1 MADRESMR
9 ELLERPI
16 SQLQSL
22 SVALFTALAS
32 GTTPDP
38 PIADLAACDA
48 SLAEALRIART
59 HTLKQ
64 KRIEQLMDEIN
75 ELDAQLIDIVETL
88 ATGQRELQAIIEE
101 GEEKVDASDKA
112 KSSAATYSLLVS
124 YGARLADFTSAPPNA
139 PVDDREPA
147 SLPYAFHPPFPATEI
162 MQRGRLGLQEP
173 IGPVGET
180 RTIGD
185 NKALPFTEPGAQQ
198 QARPRS
204 TLPAPQF
211 QRRPVQSGIDIFDL
225 DLNPDLG

>member
-1 MADRESMR
+1 MTERDSMR
-9 ELLERPI
+9 EMLERPI
-16 SQLQSL
+16 SQLQTLSISL
-22 SVALFTALAS
+22 FSALAN

-48 SLAEALRIART
+48 TLAEALRVARK
-59 HTLKQ
+59 HILKQ

-75 ELDAQLIDIVETL
+75 ELDAQLIEIVETL

-101 GEEKVDASDKA
+101 GEERIAASDKSK
-112 KSSAATYSLLVS
+112 KSATTYSLLVS

-139 PVDDREPA
+139 PVDDKEPA

-180 RTIGD
+180 RAIGD
-185 NKALPFTEPGAQQ
+185 SKALPFSEPGAQQ

-211 QRRPVQSGIDIFDL
+211 QRRPIQAGIDIFDL
-225 DLNPDLG
+225 DLNPDLE

>member
-101 GEEKVDASDKA
+101 GEERVDASDKA
-112 KSSAATYSLLVS
+112 KSCMQICHATY
-124 YGARLADFTSAPPNA
+124 F
-139 PVDDREPA
+139 
-147 SLPYAFHPPFPATEI
+147 F
-162 MQRGRLGLQEP
+162 
-173 IGPVGET
+173 
-180 RTIGD
+180 
-185 NKALPFTEPGAQQ
+185 
-198 QARPRS
+198 
-204 TLPAPQF
+204 
-211 QRRPVQSGIDIFDL
+211 
-225 DLNPDLG
+225 